1 MTLPKSV
8 LSLWVT
14 QNCYCGTNF
23 QFCFSNC
30 FFISLSK
37 WNGFCRSKSHPP
49 SPHLLPPVL
58 LDCFLLSL
66 LTSSGTGC
74 EEQFTPCSSWLLPA
88 TGCSGLMLGC
98 MKGKFEQDRVSVAS
112 LTICLVQDEPQLLLE
127 RGLTA
132 VAHLVQLFPPTDS
145 VPVSAVSQNNMT
157 TLLND
162 GCSQT
167 QTWLSGPQR
176 HHCSSFLLIPHTHFC
191 LPRHKP
197 ECTRMDYGLPETG
210 RL

>member
-1 MTLPKSV
+1 
-8 LSLWVT
+8 
-14 QNCYCGTNF
+14 
-23 QFCFSNC
+23 
-30 FFISLSK
+30 
-37 WNGFCRSKSHPP
+37 
-49 SPHLLPPVL
+49 
-58 LDCFLLSL
+58 
-66 LTSSGTGC
+66 
-74 EEQFTPCSSWLLPA
+74 
-88 TGCSGLMLGC
+88 MLGC

-145 VPVSAVSQNNMT
+145 VPVSAVSQSNMT

-167 QTWLSGPQR
+167 QTRLSGPQR

-191 LPRHKP
+191 CA
-197 ECTRMDYGLPETG
+197 EAQTRMHQNELWASGNRKIVMLQGLSWMFVSLLGIRE
-210 RL
+210 